1 MEPMAFDDAD
11 CQEQVIRLTQE
22 KRDLQDYAERVTRE
36 LRRYQQARPPPA
48 GRPEGDLP
56 LPPWAT
62 NMQMMTP
69 LLFAYEERINELEAV
84 IERSVSLA
92 EPAQVLTKENDALR
106 VELHERTEQLRNL
119 QLMAPLREVGREG
132 ASGDQSDEV
141 QELYRLSVEQN
152 EALAQQNQLLKLQLD
167 KMQQSLAVA
176 QRQAQ
181 EVQAQAVEGARTLV
195 AEQERT
201 HHVLTTEK
209 ETAERALSAAQE
221 RSEVYA
227 RQRSA
232 AEHRL
237 SEITGEL
244 YEEVRAREQL
254 QSRLEHLEKELQV
267 ARQSMDFYKKNL
279 EDRCAMASDDEER
292 LQADLARAV
301 ANEREFRERVFVL
314 ECEVAELSE
323 QLSAARRYGEAMRRE
338 AEQMC
343 RLMESMERRL
353 RDIGEKHESVQRDV
367 AEREAQVDDLLAQ
380 KDAWTA
386 AERAL
391 KRQVERLE
399 SRVQG
404 EMHSLTHHRDHEY
417 DSLQAAHKRAVAEG
431 EEQLRRCEQQVRE
444 MQTKAELAERKASWG
459 KAMLE
464 RQSSM
469 HKVEIDRLCGDL
481 EEAQQERL
489 RVERQLDGTQQE
501 TANLRAELGAT
512 AGELRE
518 SLASSSSEMAAGRS
532 RIQGLERMLSQVK
545 EEVQT
550 CEARVRS
557 TAGDSSRFKAEV
569 REERTKASEAVEA
582 ERERAGAARRGFE
595 RQLQASQAR
604 AQKDEQRA
612 IELLHTQEAL
622 RQRLQAE
629 FNGEKETLE
638 AQIARLSRD
647 NRSLREKSRGVLRA
661 LALRQAGGEGV
672 GDFVGSPG

>member
-1 MEPMAFDDAD
+1 MEPMAFGDAD

-444 MQTKAELAERKASWG
+444 MQTKA
-459 KAMLE
+459 
-464 RQSSM
+464 
-469 HKVEIDRLCGDL
+469 
-481 EEAQQERL
+481 
-489 RVERQLDGTQQE
+489 
-501 TANLRAELGAT
+501 
-512 AGELRE
+512 
-518 SLASSSSEMAAGRS
+518 
-532 RIQGLERMLSQVK
+532 
-545 EEVQT
+545 
-550 CEARVRS
+550 RVRS

-582 ERERAGAARRGFE
+582 ERAVAGLAGEGAKGRAAGHRVAA
-595 RQLQASQAR
+595 
-604 AQKDEQRA
+604 
-612 IELLHTQEAL
+612 H
-622 RQRLQAE
+622 
-629 FNGEKETLE
+629 
-638 AQIARLSRD
+638 
-647 NRSLREKSRGVLRA
+647 
-661 LALRQAGGEGV
+661 AGGIATAFASRIQRREGDI
-672 GDFVGSPG
+672 GGADRAALEG

>member
-582 ERERAGAARRGFE
+582 ERAVAGLAGEGAKGRAAGHRVAA
-595 RQLQASQAR
+595 
-604 AQKDEQRA
+604 
-612 IELLHTQEAL
+612 H
-622 RQRLQAE
+622 
-629 FNGEKETLE
+629 
-638 AQIARLSRD
+638 
-647 NRSLREKSRGVLRA
+647 
-661 LALRQAGGEGV
+661 AGGIATAFASRIQRREGDI
-672 GDFVGSPG
+672 GGADRAALEG

>member
-1 MEPMAFDDAD
+1 MAFGDAD

-92 EPAQVLTKENDALR
+92 EQAQVITKENDALR